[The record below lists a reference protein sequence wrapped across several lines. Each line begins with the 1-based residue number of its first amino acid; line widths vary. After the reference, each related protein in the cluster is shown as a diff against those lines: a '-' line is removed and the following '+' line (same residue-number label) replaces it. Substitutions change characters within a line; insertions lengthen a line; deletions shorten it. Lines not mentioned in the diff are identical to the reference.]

1 MTKILY
7 MKKLMLFFVALM
19 ISASVPAFSSNKEK
33 SKVPPSPYRHEI
45 RVGWGDC
52 LFENTTF
59 HSTLT
64 KTNYRYTGHIYAG
77 YLYNLTNVV
86 SVGGDLDFEKV
97 SWDENEGTGTIYGK
111 YFTNFSII
119 PEVRFTYFRRGIVTM
134 YSGVGLG
141 MNINGGSEIDYL
153 GRKTVLSPVL
163 HLNPFGINLSWG
175 NNGRWFAG
183 AEIGGLYALNN
194 PKEIFMLYSRLLSVN
209 VGIRL

>member
-1 MTKILY
+1 
-7 MKKLMLFFVALM
+7 MKKFVLLLAALV
-19 ISASVPAFSSNKEK
+19 ISSSVPSFAQEKEK
-33 SKVPPSPYRHEI
+33 SKVPPSPYKHEI
-45 RVGWGDC
+45 RIGWGDC
-52 LFENTTF
+52 IFETTTF

-64 KTNYRYTGHIYAG
+64 KTNYRYTGHIYGG

-97 SWDENEGTGTIYGK
+97 KWNEDEGYGTVYGK
-111 YFTNFSII
+111 FFTNVSII
-119 PEVRFTYFRRGIVTM
+119 PEVRFTYYRKGIVTM

-141 MNINGGSEIDYL
+141 MNINGGSETDYL
-153 GRKTVLSPVL
+153 GRKTILAPVL

-175 NNGRWFAG
+175 EKGRWFAG
-183 AEIGGLYALNN
+183 AEIGGLYSLNN